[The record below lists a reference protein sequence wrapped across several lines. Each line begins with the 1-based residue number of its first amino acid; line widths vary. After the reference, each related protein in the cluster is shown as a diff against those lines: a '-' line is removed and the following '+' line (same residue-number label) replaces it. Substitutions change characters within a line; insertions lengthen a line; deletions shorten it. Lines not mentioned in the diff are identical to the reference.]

1 MGIGSR
7 VVRTHLKKASRAVV
21 KNMFRF
27 EPFVRSRQGY
37 LFWKSGHRIFPDSYH
52 DGTDLLHRLDH
63 VQTRYQVCKERCR
76 VPSL

>member
-27 EPFVRSRQGY
+27 EPFVRSRQGV
-37 LFWKSGHRIFPDSYH
+37 S
-52 DGTDLLHRLDH
+52 LLEVRS
-63 VQTRYQVCKERCR
+63 
-76 VPSL
+76 PNIS